1 MEARMLWELLCP
13 CVSVCVYV
21 CVRACTRAYN
31 QNVMDRWSLNHP
43 RKKAPHFSSK
53 QEIEM

>member
-21 CVRACTRAYN
+21 CVCACTRAYN